1 MSNYSNNTIVIIG
14 AGNVA
19 THLGIALHDIGYTIS
34 QVYSPTKKSAFTL
47 AKLIGADAITKIK
60 DINDAATFYIVA
72 IKDDA
77 IEGLVNQLN
86 LKDKLIVHT
95 SGSVAMN
102 VLKKASKNYGVIYPL
117 QTFSKN
123 KIVDFKTI
131 PLCIESNNATSLKSI
146 LYFAKTINNN
156 IHKINSEQ
164 RKLLHLSAVFACNFS
179 YYMYVIAE
187 KLLSK
192 NKLPFELL
200 KPLIEETAMKIKD
213 GSPAKMQ
220 TGPAVR
226 NDKNTINAHLKLLN
240 TDNNLKKIYKLLSE
254 SIIKDLSK

>member
-1 MSNYSNNTIVIIG
+1 MSNYSNNNIVIIG

-19 THLGIALHDIGYTIS
+19 THLGIALHTIGYPIS
-34 QVYSPTKKSAFTL
+34 QVYSPTKKSASAL
-47 AKLIGADAITKIK
+47 AKLVRANAITKIK
-60 DINDAATFYIVA
+60 DINTTATLYIVA

-77 IEGLVNQLN
+77 IEEVVNQLQ
-86 LKDKLIVHT
+86 LKDNLIIHT

-102 VLKKASKNYGVIYPL
+102 VLKNASKNYGVIYPL
-117 QTFSKN
+117 QTFSKDKTVN
-123 KIVDFKTI
+123 FKTI
-131 PLCIESNNATSLKSI
+131 PLCIESNNAKSLKRI
-146 LYFAKTINNN
+146 LSFTKSINNN

-164 RKLLHLSAVFACNFS
+164 RKLIHLSAVFACNFS
-179 YYMYVIAE
+179 NYMYVIAE

-192 NKLPFELL
+192 NKLSFELL
-200 KPLIEETAMKIKD
+200 KPLIEETALKIKS

-226 NDKNTINAHLKLLN
+226 NDRNTINAHLKLLN
-240 TDNNLKKIYKLLSE
+240 SDNNLKNIYKLLSE